1 MECILGAE
9 GTGLGV
15 VAGARRDR
23 SMDNQ
28 QASEIL
34 ERELESFR
42 QEPYS
47 ELVRRIGLEP
57 VVLERAGKGTTAFIV
72 EIEFMWDGPEGG
84 NVLVIGS
91 VDDGGCRAFVPI
103 TRSFI
108 RTPEDRSLETNCISM
123 TFWLSVTLVSVIRLS
138 NEPLYA

>member
-1 MECILGAE
+1 MECIVGAE

-15 VAGARRDR
+15 MVGARRDR

-91 VDDGGCRAFVPI
+91 VDDGGWRAFVPI

-108 RTPEDRSLETNCISM
+108 KPPDGA
-123 TFWLSVTLVSVIRLS
+123 VVGD
-138 NEPLYA
+138 